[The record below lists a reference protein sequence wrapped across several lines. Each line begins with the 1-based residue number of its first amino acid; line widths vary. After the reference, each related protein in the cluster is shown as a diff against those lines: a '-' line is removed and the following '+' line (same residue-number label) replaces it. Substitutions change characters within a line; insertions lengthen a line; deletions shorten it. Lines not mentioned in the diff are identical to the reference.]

1 MKALESILIQ
11 DVVFFEIDLILLD
24 IRWVRIFT
32 KLKTVV
38 FYSEDVLYLGQ
49 VVPSMVEHC
58 VHVICSVEE
67 DKKRSFWDVVFYI
80 AACKVMA

>member
-1 MKALESILIQ
+1 M
-11 DVVFFEIDLILLD
+11 
-24 IRWVRIFT
+24 IFT

-67 DKKRSFWDVVFYI
+67 DKKRSFCDVVFYI